1 MMNSGFLDFAVNIP
15 KLEHFEGVGFYRWQK
30 KMKFLFAA
38 LNVAYVL
45 STPKSVEKENET
57 LEATLMEQFHEI
69 VIILGQIRHH
79 GMNIDDSIAIASI
92 IDKLPPSWN
101 KVHRALMQRKEEL
114 TMEQLGSH
122 LYVEEGIR
130 QKESQKKKRWEFKKN
145 GKGKGKAWVK
155 CWVCNGP
162 HFKKDCEVWKEKM
175 QGISSGDHGQG
186 SGQWKQGKIINLVSD
201 STENFIAMISEVY
214 VMQTDDSWWVDTG
227 ATRHVCKDMNLY
239 KSYKNLEDGPSLYM
253 GNDSMVKQFEEAPP
267 LKPSLPIIP
276 IQGAEEFHFQ
286 NTPIAD
292 DAIQDPSSPMAG
304 QIREVS
310 PINDIQQSEFS
321 GGMAPSQNT
330 CDDQSST
337 HTTTDSG
344 QTPPIIPPRRS
355 TRPRQVPNKLYDYY
369 CGTLAQGRTSPH
381 ALSKPATPLSVV
393 AIHFF
398 TDVGFD
404 SRTGKAFYGAIVL
417 TLAGSFVATT
427 NGPLMRCTDPKIAET
442 LACKEA
448 LSWLKDRGVPSVRLL
463 VDCFALSHK

>member
-15 KLEHFEGVGFYRWQK
+15 KLEHIEGVGFYRWQK
-30 KMKFLFAA
+30 KMKFLFVA

-69 VIILGQIRHH
+69 VRILGQIRHH

-130 QKESQKKKRWEFKKN
+130 QKESSTINFVDEGKPYGNRKEKGKPGKASKSSKFKKN
-145 GKGKGKAWVK
+145 GKGKGNAWVK

-201 STENFIAMISEVY
+201 STENFIAMIFEVY

-253 GNDSMVKQFEEAPP
+253 GNDSIVKCV
-267 LKPSLPIIP
+267 
-276 IQGAEEFHFQ
+276 H
-286 NTPIAD
+286 
-292 DAIQDPSSPMAG
+292 
-304 QIREVS
+304 
-310 PINDIQQSEFS
+310 
-321 GGMAPSQNT
+321 
-330 CDDQSST
+330 
-337 HTTTDSG
+337 H
-344 QTPPIIPPRRS
+344 
-355 TRPRQVPNKLYDYY
+355 LY
-369 CGTLAQGRTSPH
+369 G
-381 ALSKPATPLSVV
+381 
-393 AIHFF
+393 IHVYV
-398 TDVGFD
+398 T
-404 SRTGKAFYGAIVL
+404 
-417 TLAGSFVATT
+417 
-427 NGPLMRCTDPKIAET
+427 
-442 LACKEA
+442 
-448 LSWLKDRGVPSVRLL
+448 
-463 VDCFALSHK
+463 